1 MMEFEFLRPLLLLL
15 IIPWAILTMVQVLNK
30 SRSNKSGLI
39 APHLAHAMLTEGKS
53 SKQANPW
60 LLALFTLLCIIFIAG
75 PSFEKQEVPV
85 FKSKQARVVVMD
97 MSYSMFSTDIKPDR
111 LTQARFKALD
121 MVELFKEGETALVA
135 YAGDAFTVSPLT
147 SDAST
152 LSNLI
157 PSLSPEIMPSK
168 GSNVYAGIDQAMQLL
183 SQAGYLQGE
192 IILITDGLEQSD
204 VDEVREAMQSSKFTL
219 SIYAIGT
226 AQGAPIALPEGG
238 FMKGRSGEI
247 VIPRLNVAPLR
258 NLAAISGGQF
268 SAYTPGAEDIQVFA
282 PTASSSE
289 ADQNDEENKI
299 LWRID
304 AGKYGLILLIPL
316 ALLLLR
322 KSALVLCAMFFMLP
336 LSQPVYAADWQSWF
350 KNTDQNALSAY
361 QSKEFEKAA
370 VADNTDLKGAAL
382 YKQGQYEQAAAA
394 LKNSP
399 TAIGQYNY
407 GNALA
412 QLGKLDEA
420 IAAYEQALKQNPDFD
435 QAKENKALL
444 EQMKQ
449 QQEQQQQNQ
458 SQDGENNQDQQSGEQ
473 SDQQGQS
480 NKSEQGQQD
489 QQKGESGE
497 QSDQQQGEQS
507 EQDAEQQN
515 SGQQNSDQQNKP
527 DMQADAQQQ
536 QNQAEQKDGEQSEQ
550 QAQPQP
556 QQATESNEQQGQQP
570 MMQSAQAKPMTPEE
584 KEKAQQLN
592 QLLRKVPDDPAIL
605 LRNKM
610 RLEAQKRA
618 QQRRLGGSK
627 QSW

>member
-15 IIPWAILTMVQVLNK
+15 IIPWAILTTVQVLNK

-39 APHLAHAMLTEGKS
+39 APHLAHAMLTKGKA
-53 SKQANPW
+53 SKQTNPW

-157 PSLSPEIMPSK
+157 PSLSPDIMPSK

-183 SQAGYLQGE
+183 SQAGYIQGE

-394 LKNSP
+394 LKNS
-399 TAIGQYNY
+399 TSAIGQYNY

-412 QLGKLDEA
+412 QLGKVDEA

-458 SQDGENNQDQQSGEQ
+458 SQDGESDQEQQSGEQ

-480 NKSEQGQQD
+480 DKSDQGQQD
-489 QQKGESGE
+489 QQQGESGE

-536 QNQAEQKDGEQSEQ
+536 QDQTEQKDGEQSEQ

-556 QQATESNEQQGQQP
+556 QQATENNEQQGQQQ

-592 QLLRKVPDDPAIL
+592 QLLRKVPDEPAIL